1 MAIWYFITLSLAA
14 MGVAPFAILWRGT
27 EISGLSSNC
36 KSAEQ
41 HYIAINTSLLKV
53 FT

>member
-27 EISGLSSNC
+27 EISGLPSNC
-36 KSAEQ
+36 KSTEQ
-41 HYIAINTSLLKV
+41 HYIALNMALLIT
-53 FT
+53 FM